1 MQNSDWTMPRRH
13 KTEQRIR
20 NPNKETE
27 MTTPTTPPPVPAPP
41 VVDPNQPL
49 DPNQPNQP
57 GYDPNAPAET
67 EEDRRRREEEG
78 DGEKYDGGEIPQVEP
93 DRDDDAFP
101 NVDTPNE

>member
-1 MQNSDWTMPRRH
+1 MPRRH

-27 MTTPTTPPPVPAPP
+27 MTAPTTPPPVPAPP